1 MPKAIKIS
9 PNKIEELD
17 EWRKDEE
24 YINTVISG
32 YALLLPEFWQYKKYK
47 LTVFVLDRVDESHV
61 FNPLATHLYRSLRSK
76 YEPVEDT
83 IFGLMY
89 IVNENENE
97 TIDFTMKDLTY
108 ILNKCKNI
116 QYEKRDKE
124 KETQFLKWLE
134 DISV

>member
-1 MPKAIKIS
+1 
-9 PNKIEELD
+9 
-17 EWRKDEE
+17 
-24 YINTVISG
+24 
-32 YALLLPEFWQYKKYK
+32 
-47 LTVFVLDRVDESHV
+47 
-61 FNPLATHLYRSLRSK
+61 
-76 YEPVEDT
+76 
-83 IFGLMY
+83 MY
-89 IVNENENE
+89 IVNENANE